1 MAEEIGLRSS
11 VNLVG
16 NMSHK
21 DAMELL
27 LASDVA
33 FYTLQKGYSQA
44 SHAIASKVYE
54 YIGCKLPILAVAD
67 PGSAISELISSQCI
81 GISVGWDELERME
94 PALRELLDREDFSK
108 NLEAN
113 HAYFLD
119 IFDRNR
125 GIDLLYEELIKLHG
139 A

>member
-1 MAEEIGLRSS
+1 
-11 VNLVG
+11 
-16 NMSHK
+16 
-21 DAMELL
+21 
-27 LASDVA
+27 
-33 FYTLQKGYSQA
+33 
-44 SHAIASKVYE
+44 
-54 YIGCKLPILAVAD
+54 
-67 PGSAISELISSQCI
+67 
-81 GISVGWDELERME
+81 ME